1 MKVLDLSHPV
11 FPGMPVY
18 PGTEPPVFVT
28 GASIS
33 AEGFVEKKITL
44 FSHTGTH
51 VDAPAHL
58 IEGARTL
65 DQLPVEQF
73 MGKAVVLGVEG
84 QAGQVIELRDI
95 EKCGSAIEG
104 AEFVL
109 IRTGWSQY
117 WGTERYF
124 SRFPVLSLEA
134 AEWLA
139 SHDLKGIGFDT
150 ISADPMDTRD
160 YPVHKAF
167 MKRDTIIIENLA
179 HLDLLPETPFLF
191 SCLPISFEDADG
203 SPVRAVGL
211 VAG

>member
-1 MKVLDLSHPV
+1 MQVIDLSHPIS
-11 FPGMPVY
+11 PGMPVY
-18 PGTEPPVFVT
+18 PGTEPPVFST
-28 GASIS
+28 GTSIS

-58 IEGARTL
+58 IEGAMTL
-65 DQLPVEQF
+65 DELPLDQF
-73 MGKAVVLGVEG
+73 IGKALVLGLEG
-84 QAGQVIELRDI
+84 CKGPVIGMKDLERFTD
-95 EKCGSAIEG
+95 AVDA

-109 IRTGWSQY
+109 IRTGWSRY

-124 SRFPVLSLEA
+124 QRFPVLSLEA
-134 AEWLA
+134 ARWLA
-139 SHDLKGIGFDT
+139 DFDLKGVGFDT
-150 ISADPMDTRD
+150 ISPDPMDTED

-179 HLDLLPETPFLF
+179 HLDLLPDSPFLF
-191 SCLPISFEDADG
+191 SCLPIKFEDADG

>member
-1 MKVLDLSHPV
+1 MKVIDLSHPIS
-11 FPGMPVY
+11 PGMPVY

-28 GASIS
+28 GTSI
-33 AEGFVEKKITL
+33 AQGGFLEKKITL

-58 IEGARTL
+58 IEGAMTL
-65 DQLPVEQF
+65 DELPVEQF
-73 MGKAVVLGVEG
+73 IGKALVLGLEG
-84 QAGQVIELRDI
+84 CKGPVIGMKDLERFAD
-95 EKCGSAIEG
+95 AVDA

-109 IRTGWSQY
+109 IRTGWSRY

-150 ISADPMDTRD
+150 ISADPMDTED

-167 MKRDTIIIENLA
+167 LKRDTVIVENLA
-179 HLDLLPETPFLF
+179 HLDLLPDAPFLF
-191 SCLPISFEDADG
+191 SCLPIRFEDADG

-211 VAG
+211 VVG